1 MVVCSVQRLLFNF
14 DFSENRSRS
23 YHFTMDGKQIA
34 TTIPPV
40 FLFNVLESVSGTDDR
55 VWKKYRKHEGG
66 IST

>member
-14 DFSENRSRS
+14 DFSENKSRS

-40 FLFNVLESVSGTDDR
+40 FLFNVLESVSGKDDR
-55 VWKKYRKHEGG
+55 V
-66 IST
+66 